1 MTVLSVRHNMVYCY
15 SRPVA
20 LGNHRLIRLLIF
32 SSPAPIRLIYDVFGN
47 SVAIA
52 SFSKQSTEMS
62 VPLMICLRLG
72 HVSPAAPTVTT
83 DIRCRHSERTYLT
96 GLGLTFR

>member
-20 LGNHRLIRLLIF
+20 LGNHRLMRLLIF

-52 SFSKQSTEMS
+52 SFSK
-62 VPLMICLRLG
+62 P
-72 HVSPAAPTVTT
+72 
-83 DIRCRHSERTYLT
+83 
-96 GLGLTFR
+96 